1 MKFVILFFLGLFISF
16 RSQLIQKEYFNLQVQ
31 SDRRLMEID
40 TELNDKRTK
49 LQVYEKVE
57 QELDEVVMQAAQG
70 NFPSFRSSQFQS
82 DLLVENDSDAER
94 VLFSYGYGASLPTA
108 AKRRLQHSV
117 HLAKRVIQ
125 LEQANTSLRAELERE
140 RKKQI
145 DTRHDLENANRILD
159 QAQQP
164 YDFLINTVR
173 NKDAQ
178 MKKVQETIDQLEK
191 RLNECENERQGLIRT
206 NQQLTKD
213 VEKLLEYQEVNSS
226 IRSIH

>member
-70 NFPSFRSSQFQS
+70 NVLSFRSSQFQF

>member
-1 MKFVILFFLGLFISF
+1 M
-16 RSQLIQKEYFNLQVQ
+16 
-31 SDRRLMEID
+31 
-40 TELNDKRTK
+40 
-49 LQVYEKVE
+49 
-57 QELDEVVMQAAQG
+57 
-70 NFPSFRSSQFQS
+70 
-82 DLLVENDSDAER
+82 ENDSEAER

-140 RKKQI
+140 RKKQV
-145 DTRHDLENANRILD
+145 DTRHDLDNANRILD

-173 NKDAQ
+173 NKDGQ
-178 MKKVQETIDQLEK
+178 LKKVQETIDQLEK
-191 RLNECENERQGLIRT
+191 RLNECENERQSLIRT

-213 VEKLLEYQEVNSS
+213 IEKLLEYQEVNTM
-226 IRSIH
+226 IC